1 MAISLTGLR
10 KTFLSPAF
18 ILRSLP
24 VGVVIAVGVLA
35 SIWTHALLD
44 NHEALVSHTYQVID
58 TTKDVLIALDD
69 AETGERGYVISG
81 DIKRLEPYEKALGR
95 LAQLRLDLAR
105 RISDNPE
112 QRARVESLNDLI
124 DQKLAE
130 LKQSIKTRG
139 NGDSEASQ
147 ELEVAIM
154 QRATMDIIR
163 PVIGHITD
171 AEKSLLTTRQSK
183 VETDEYR
190 VKLVA
195 IIIALLSFLV
205 RAGIEIYLVNKGAE
219 NVA

>member
-35 SIWTHALLD
+35 SIWTHALLN

-95 LAQLRLDLAR
+95 LAQLRLDLAS

-154 QRATMDIIR
+154 QAGSCNNAKSHHGHHPPGHWPHHRCREIPLNDSPIKSRNRRISRETCGHHHRAALVPSSR
-163 PVIGHITD
+163 
-171 AEKSLLTTRQSK
+171 R
-183 VETDEYR
+183 YR
-190 VKLVA
+190 N
-195 IIIALLSFLV
+195 LS
-205 RAGIEIYLVNKGAE
+205 GE
-219 NVA
+219 